1 MFTWS
6 ERELNPEQTAA
17 VLEPQ
22 SMFLIACPG
31 SGKTRT
37 LTYKIAYEL
46 SRLVARNAMVAA
58 ITYTHRAADE
68 IHERIEDLG
77 VDTNRLSI
85 GTIHSFCVEWI
96 LKPYG
101 IYEPDLAHGFRIIDQ
116 HERQVLL
123 EGLCREDGR
132 GVTFWDCDYYVTEDG
147 YALGCVDARK
157 HDALH
162 DILGEYF
169 TILASNRQLDFERI
183 LLYAHRLI
191 VSRPI
196 ISHLLAQIFSMILI
210 DEYQDTKRIQY
221 AIVAS
226 IVRAGAGQTKVFIVG
241 DPNQAIYGSLGGLAL
256 SAGEFRAMCCI
267 PILDGA
273 LWRNYRSSDRIIGY
287 FGHYKVEDMAIEAA
301 SADRHYP
308 SLICYNEAI
317 ARPALEDEL
326 VRLIRLSIETHG
338 FPPNEVCVLA
348 PQWALL
354 AGITRRLVAALPE
367 YQFDGPGMVPFSRDP
382 ENFCYRLSRIVLTQ
396 ASLGMYVRRLRWAAE
411 AIRDLKDSGVNVGNL
426 TTKGLLRECNSVECA
441 EPNGLDYLRA
451 VFSLLFQRL
460 NIDLAAYPLL
470 EEHHRAFFD
479 SSQARIDRLTLEGSP
494 FVAGIEFFR
503 KVFQYRTGITV
514 STIHGVKGAEF
525 DAVIAYGLLEGMVPH
540 FSDPDADASARK
552 MLYVVCS
559 RARKNLFLISERERP
574 RGRYNHYS
582 PTERLAACVF
592 AYDDV

>member
-6 ERELNPEQTAA
+6 ERELNPEQSAA

-46 SRLVARNAMVAA
+46 SRLTARNAMVAA

-77 VDTNRLSI
+77 VDTGRLSI

-101 IYEPDLAHGFRIIDQ
+101 IYEPALAHGVRIIDQ

-123 EGLCREDGR
+123 EGLCRQDHR
-132 GVTFWDCDYYVTEDG
+132 GVTFWDCDYYFTEDG
-147 YALGCVDARK
+147 YALGCVDVRK
-157 HDALH
+157 HEALH

-169 TILASNRQLDFERI
+169 AVLARNRQLDFELI
-183 LLYAHRLI
+183 LFYAHRLI
-191 VSRPI
+191 ATHPI
-196 ISHLLAQIFSMILI
+196 ISHLLAQIYSIILI

-221 AIVAS
+221 SIVAS
-226 IVRAGAGQTKVFIVG
+226 ILRAGSGQTKVFIVG

-256 SAGEFRAMCCI
+256 SVSDFRAMCGI
-267 PILDGA
+267 PILEGA
-273 LWRNYRSSDRIIGY
+273 LSRNYRSSNRIIEY
-287 FGHYKVEDMAIEAA
+287 FGLYKVQEMAIEAA
-301 SADRHYP
+301 STDRHYR
-308 SLICYNEAI
+308 SVICYNDSI
-317 ARPALEDEL
+317 ARPELEDEL
-326 VRLIRLSIETHG
+326 VRLIRLSIESHG
-338 FPPNEVCVLA
+338 IKANEVCVLA

-382 ENFCYRLSRIVLTQ
+382 ENFWYRLSRIVLTH
-396 ASLGMYVRRLRWAAE
+396 AAPGMYVRRLRWAAE
-411 AIRDLKDSGVNVGNL
+411 IIRELKDSGVNVNNL

-441 EPNGLDYLRA
+441 EPNGLGYLRA
-451 VFSLLFQRL
+451 VFGFLFQRL
-460 NIDLAAYPLL
+460 NIDIAAYPLL
-470 EEHHRAFFD
+470 QDHHAAFFD

-503 KVFQYRTGITV
+503 KVFQVRTGITV

-540 FSDPDADASARK
+540 FSDPDGDVSARK

-559 RARKNLFLISERERP
+559 RARKNLYLISERERA
-574 RGRYNHYS
+574 RGRYNQYS
-582 PTERLAACVF
+582 PTERLADCVF